1 MQRFSILG
9 VALMVVFALSAIVSA
24 TASAE
29 VKILPT
35 LTAEEKW
42 TGESGKGTL
51 EVLKGESII
60 CVKDKS
66 EGTFEANKPLGK
78 FHIDFEGCKTAGGV
92 GCTGLGEAN
101 EVILTLGTTHL
112 VWDKLGA
119 ELGAGVL
126 FLVETTHFLCFIELV
141 EVEGEVLC
149 LIKPVNAKVK
159 HFEVVCKPAAL
170 AGDPGETTYWN
181 EGGTE
186 VKMGEER
193 LLTHEFDEGG
203 KMSSENTTALILTIV
218 NREIMS

>member
-1 MQRFSILG
+1 MQRFRILG
-9 VALMVVFALSAIVSA
+9 VALMAMFALSAVMSA

-35 LTAEEKW
+35 LTVEEKW

-51 EVLKGESII
+51 EVLGGEGIE
-60 CVKDKS
+60 CTKDKS

-78 FHIDFEGCKTAGGV
+78 FHIHLEGCKTAGGIT
-92 GCTGLGEAN
+92 CTGLSEKTGI
-101 EVILTLGTTHL
+101 ILALGTFHL
-112 VWDKLGA
+112 VWNKLGA
-119 ELGAGVL
+119 ELGAGAL
-126 FLVETTHFLCFIELV
+126 FLVELTHFVCLFVLV

-149 LIKPVNAKVK
+149 LIKPVGAKVK

-186 VKMGEER
+186 VKMGEEK
-193 LLTHEFDEGG
+193 LLTHESDGAG
-203 KMSSENTTALILTIV
+203 VMSSENTTALILTIV